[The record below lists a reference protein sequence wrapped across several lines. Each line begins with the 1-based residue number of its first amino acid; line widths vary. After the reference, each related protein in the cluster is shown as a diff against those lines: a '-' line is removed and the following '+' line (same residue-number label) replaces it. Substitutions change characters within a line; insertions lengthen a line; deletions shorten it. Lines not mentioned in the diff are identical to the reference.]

1 MSSTANSD
9 NASIA
14 QKTNASDFDREF
26 RYGMVNI
33 NSMTLYFM
41 LFLILTGWTGIL
53 FNHIFSNY
61 APKMEMTDVF
71 MTEGGVN
78 PKIDRPFWHITFS
91 TLIVFAIFF
100 MILTSLI
107 YVDKKV
113 LFPRESGLK
122 SVWGELLFSMTFV
135 LSRLNIF
142 FSEVFLMLIFIA
154 FIYLNFKFY
163 DVVKRRMD
171 ISGYN
176 ISTTVLLISTGLQI
190 LVFMYSYIMQRDT
203 SRDSSFLGNMPM
215 IRNILFPM
223 RLMQLQTNPRAK
235 RQLNDNMKYMN
246 AVLIVIGASC
256 IMFMYIIL
264 KFYITEG

>member
-1 MSSTANSD
+1 
-9 NASIA
+9 
-14 QKTNASDFDREF
+14 
-26 RYGMVNI
+26 
-33 NSMTLYFM
+33 M
-41 LFLILTGWTGIL
+41 L
-53 FNHIFSNY
+53 
-61 APKMEMTDVF
+61 
-71 MTEGGVN
+71 
-78 PKIDRPFWHITFS
+78 
-91 TLIVFAIFF
+91 
-100 MILTSLI
+100 LTSLI

-154 FIYLNFKFY
+154 FIYLNFKYY
-163 DVVKRRMD
+163 DVVKRKID
-171 ISGYN
+171 ITGYN
-176 ISTTVLLISTGLQI
+176 ISTMVLLISTGLQI
-190 LVFMYSYIMQRDT
+190 LVFLYSYIIQRDT
-203 SRDSSFLGNMPM
+203 SRDTAFLGNMPM

-223 RLMQLQTNPRAK
+223 RLLQLQTNPRAK
-235 RQLNDNMKYMN
+235 KQLNDNMKYMN